1 MSKYMTKKG
10 LAFGAGI
17 ALVASGLAA
26 APAQADTTGPV
37 TLVPDTGSTFN
48 SILQSGFTL
57 KTELDGNEFSVEEAA
72 SLAFL
77 VENPGAAAI
86 SLDLATAGALNEQV
100 NFRSDTDW
108 AATGISP
115 AATKGARLNGEATTA
130 AADDDLWAA
139 ATYASDNAKFA
150 YVTGSSDQTV
160 ATYAGAIAAGT
171 AEAHVFDE
179 VVGTDID
186 GALLI
191 TLTLAN
197 GAVLTFTPDGSPT
210 SAEIQAGLRLDGD
223 YDANYAIV
231 TAGAGATGSDDGGSD
246 LDTFDFTVTYAKIQG
261 NVALSTLN
269 AFGAAQTIDTNTP
282 GAPAG
287 FNFGTSVKK
296 NTLTIATT
304 ETVKNVTLYVTAFL
318 DENGNGVKDTFE
330 SASDRETVVLYAP
343 GNVAATTTID
353 YLKSNDS
360 SYRTTIVYNNSINP
374 FQVAAKTYGKLFVGG
389 TLVDVT
395 VAEADAADNDADD
408 LTVAAISTATTAL
421 GGGDTIGIT
430 KNTLSVG
437 VTSAGVSNAFNM
449 NAANNDVV
457 DMVAGT
463 YTAQTY
469 YFDGANYL
477 AVGSASAAFDMNVGV
492 NADVDTLEPT
502 VTESASL
509 DFAAGDNTTS
519 TLGVKTGTKSFV
531 VAVQARDAN
540 GAVGGGVLDLEKS
553 AIKVRATVTAVTL
566 GSGAVSVTGSSTS
579 LAEDDVT
586 VGYAFTNSK
595 GVASFTITN
604 TVGSEDDV
612 VTAKFEILKSD
623 GTYVD
628 ADTLTATWADAALA
642 SWSSVGGAYV
652 SGETV
657 NLSFKAVDQFGGV
670 ISADDAAAL
679 SVVAVAS
686 VGGISKPA
694 TYSKTVSV
702 TDGVASFS
710 FANFATA
717 GASAQLVATLNA
729 GTSAATPSGGG
740 SATITVNVYN
750 SNATSSLNVAD
761 SFSTAINYADNVTGA
776 LTDTAVTAAAT
787 ASGIATAA
795 SVAITGNV
803 LDVNGVG
810 QPGAAVV
817 LKADGVLFRDAS
829 NYALGEITTYANEY
843 GAFSVTVFAHMVN
856 TTGATVSITSGTVS
870 DSTLLK
876 TYLPTSINDENLA
889 FSWNMPAELVKN
901 TTYAVVATLTDKW
914 GNPIPAKDLQ
924 GDGNAVDFAVAFT
937 GTGSIEINGVGT
949 TVYREFNTKGQS
961 TVFVRS
967 IKDIAGPGAV
977 SATLGGNA
985 GYATGNG
992 TATSSLGTVDSA
1004 NTVND
1009 TATVWDETLWAGT
1022 LSAELDVKDVA
1033 SVVAADQKVN
1043 VGSFKGYVALYAKG
1057 YKGQKMT
1064 AIVAG
1069 KWIKVDSLASDF
1081 ERVVRY
1087 TGAGYSITTK
1097 IYIDGVQIGDAFT
1110 TMTK

>member
-1 MSKYMTKKG
+1 MGKPRRKINMSKYMTKKG

-26 APAQADTTGPV
+26 VPAQADTTGPV
-37 TLVPDTGSTFN
+37 TLVPTAGTTFN
-48 SILQSGFTL
+48 SILQSGISL
-57 KTELDGNEFSVEEAA
+57 KSDLDPNDIGVEEAG

-77 VENPGAAAI
+77 IENPGAAAI
-86 SLDLATAGALNEQV
+86 TGTFDTAGSLAGMLKFE
-100 NFRSDTDW
+100 SDT
-108 AATGISP
+108 APTTTPFTGM
-115 AATKGARLNGEATTA
+115 ANANRLNDASDEGRYAASQSEATSNKYLYLTGA
-130 AADDDLWAA
+130 TDQAD
-139 ATYASDNAKFA
+139 ATF
-150 YVTGSSDQTV
+150 
-160 ATYAGAIAAGT
+160 
-171 AEAHVFDE
+171 E
-179 VVGTDID
+179 
-186 GALLI
+186 
-191 TLTLAN
+191 
-197 GAVLTFTPDGSPT
+197 
-210 SAEIQAGLRLDGD
+210 
-223 YDANYAIV
+223 DANDV
-231 TAGAGATGSDDGGSD
+231 AGE
-246 LDTFDFTVTYAKIQG
+246 Y
-261 NVALSTLN
+261 
-269 AFGAAQTIDTNTP
+269 
-282 GAPAG
+282 
-287 FNFGTSVKK
+287 NFGTTTAS
-296 NTLTIATT
+296 NTLALATT
-304 ETVKNVTLYVTAFL
+304 ETTKNVTLYVTSWL
-318 DENGNGVKDTFE
+318 DADGDGLVDTFE
-330 SASDRETVVLYAP
+330 KSSDRETVILYAV
-343 GNVAATTTID
+343 GNVSATTTVD
-353 YLKSNDS
+353 YLLADNSA
-360 SYRTTIVYNNSINP
+360 YRTTIVYNNNINP
-374 FQVAAKTYGKLFVGG
+374 FAVAAKTFSKLFVGG
-389 TLVDVT
+389 ALVKVT
-395 VAEADAADNDADD
+395 DD
-408 LTVAAISTATTAL
+408 ETDTTVDGETSDITVAAISASTTAYASVT
-421 GGGDTIGIT
+421 TIGIT
-430 KNTLSVG
+430 KNTLSGG
-437 VTSAGVSNAFNM
+437 V
-449 NAANNDVV
+449 AANGVANAYNLNVAQNNVV

-469 YFDGANYL
+469 YNTTGDTFLGVGA
-477 AVGSASAAFDMNVGV
+477 ASAAFDMNVGL
-492 NADVDTLEPT
+492 NALVDTLEPT

-509 DFAAGDNTTS
+509 DFAATNNATS
-519 TLGVKTGTKSFV
+519 VLGVKTGTKSFV
-531 VAVQARDAN
+531 VAVQA
-540 GAVGGGVLDLEKS
+540 LDDSATPKTLEAS

-612 VTAKFEILKSD
+612 VTAKFEILKAD

-628 ADTLTATWADAALA
+628 ADTLTATYADAALA

-876 TYLPTSINDENLA
+876 TYLPNGINDENLA

-914 GNPIPAKDLQ
+914 GNPI
-924 GDGNAVDFAVAFT
+924 NANDTDEAVGGTDFGVAFT
-937 GTGSIEINGVGT
+937 GTGSIEVNGVGT
-949 TVYREFNTKGQS
+949 TVYKDFNAKGQS

-977 SATLGGNA
+977 SATISGDSEYNTIDA
-985 GYATGNG
+985 ATLS
-992 TATSSLGTVDSA
+992 TLGTVDAA
-1004 NTVND
+1004 NAVDD
-1009 TATVWDETLWAGT
+1009 TATVWDETLWAST
-1022 LSAELDVKDVA
+1022 LAVERDVKDVA
-1033 SVVAADQKVN
+1033 TATSDQKVN
-1043 VGSFKGYVALYAKG
+1043 AGSFKGFVALYAKG
-1057 YKGQKMT
+1057 YEGQRMSAKVGNDWV
-1064 AIVAG
+1064 IVPSIPAATNDLFRA
-1069 KWIKVDSLASDF
+1069 VEF
-1081 ERVVRY
+1081 V
-1087 TGAGYSITTK
+1087 GAGVDISVR
-1097 IYIDGVQIGDAFT
+1097 IYIDRVLNATIPLL
-1110 TMTK
+1110 TK